1 MGASMASMAID
12 SVLALEFF
20 WWFVFVSVLF
30 GLCFALTFGLT
41 LYDPKAKTVLPLL
54 TFSQRVEIADNISS
68 IPIYVMFCILATKAT
83 CELWGDV
90 HSRWHGVTMASKH
103 FQLLYVAKVLFHFPV
118 NCIVLQG
125 DPVFH
130 LLMVAHHVTSIACF
144 GSSLITTRMH
154 FWATFDGLCEVT
166 NIFLTSVFTLK
177 WFSAQNSSTHIFA
190 NAFFSVGLW
199 MTFLVFRLV
208 LFPVWFYWMYV
219 DISKHPAETW
229 ERVTMYEL
237 CFYPI
242 VTLFLLMLSIL
253 WFVPIT
259 KGTLKA
265 LGFHDKVAEEKKA

>member
-1 MGASMASMAID
+1 MASMAID
-12 SVLALEFF
+12 SVLALEIF

-41 LYDPKAKTVLPLL
+41 LYDPKEKTVLPLL
-54 TFSQRVEIADNISS
+54 TLSQRVEIADNISS
-68 IPIYVMFCILATKAT
+68 IPIYVLFCILATMAT
-83 CELWGDV
+83 CELWADV

-103 FQLLYVAKVLFHFPV
+103 FQLLYVAKVLFHVPV

-130 LLMVAHHVTSIACF
+130 LLMVAHHLTSIACF
-144 GSSLITTRMH
+144 GSSLIFARMH

-166 NIFLTSVFTLK
+166 NIFLTFVFTLK

-190 NAFFSVGLW
+190 NAFFSVSLW

-208 LFPVWFYWMYV
+208 LFPVWLCWMYV

-229 ERVTMYEL
+229 DSVTMYEL
-237 CFYPI
+237 SFYPM
-242 VTLFLLMLSIL
+242 VTFFLLVLSIL
-253 WFVPIT
+253 WFVPVT
-259 KGTLKA
+259 KGTLKV
-265 LGFHDKVAEEKKA
+265 LGFHDKEEKEKKA